1 MMYVTLKSP
10 ALAATPVQGY
20 TNQIQRPH
28 YTGKPPSV
36 EDITTALSFIPSDD
50 RDTWLHVGMAIKSE
64 LGDNG
69 FTLWNEWSKSASNYR
84 EKDAIQ
90 VWKSIKSP
98 GKITIRTVFG
108 LAKDNGWRRTGERRI
123 LTLAEIEHQAKIRAE
138 NELAYVN
145 EQAEIQAR
153 QAKAA
158 DRARQIWGNAQ
169 PCFGSHPYLVKKRI
183 SSHGL
188 RVGEWAKHLKEHD
201 GSWRK
206 IIIPCALLV
215 PLFDQEGKL
224 WNLQAIFSEKHPEI
238 EGTKHFLAGG
248 RKSGLAFSMG
258 EKTQTKLICEGY
270 ATGATLHELTG
281 HQTILAFDC
290 GNLAHVSKMV
300 REKYPED
307 KIILCADN
315 DAHLKHNPG
324 IAHARDAAIAIGGLL
339 AIPPVAGDWNDF
351 FLSGGAL

>member
-1 MMYVTLKSP
+1 MMDGTLKSP

-20 TNQIQRPH
+20 AYQKQQPH
-28 YTGKPPSV
+28 YTSKPPSV
-36 EDITTALSFIPSDD
+36 EEISTALGFIPSDD
-50 RDTWLHVGMAIKSE
+50 RDTWLHVGMAIKHE
-64 LGDNG
+64 FGDNG
-69 FTLWNEWSKSASNYR
+69 FTLWNEWSKSASNYSD
-84 EKDAIQ
+84 KDALS
-90 VWKSIKSP
+90 VWKSIRSP

-108 LAKDNGWRRTGERRI
+108 LARDNGWRRTGEKRI
-123 LTLAEIEHQAKIRAE
+123 FTPAEIEHQAKIKAE
-138 NELAYVN
+138 SALAYVN

-158 DRARQIWGNAQ
+158 DRARQIWGNAE
-169 PCFGSHPYLVKKRI
+169 PCDGSHPYLVRKHV
-183 SSHGL
+183 SSHWL
-188 RVGEWAKHLKEHD
+188 RVGEWAKYLKDPD